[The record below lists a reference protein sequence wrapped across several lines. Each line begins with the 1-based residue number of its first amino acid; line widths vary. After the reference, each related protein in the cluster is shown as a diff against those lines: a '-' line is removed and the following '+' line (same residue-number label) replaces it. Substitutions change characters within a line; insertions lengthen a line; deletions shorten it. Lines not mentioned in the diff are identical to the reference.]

1 MTINLNSEQAYEA
14 SRLLAGHP
22 GRSVSIAN
30 GFDFDQ
36 PGPSRVLVFGDEVHV
51 IDVWGEVVQ
60 LAPSEAGCPTCGA
73 YPNEDC
79 KRPAT
84 ENCLHPKAERQST
97 RVHANGV
104 IEVLDVDAYGAK
116 TPGHAVAT
124 CGTCGRSWEDSHVT
138 GVTPVPSGRC
148 PFEYDHE
155 EADDGSGDE

>member
-1 MTINLNSEQAYEA
+1 MSINLNSEQAREA
-14 SRLLAGHP
+14 ARLLAGHP

-51 IDVWGEVVQ
+51 IDVWGKVVQ

-84 ENCLHPKAERQST
+84 ENCLHPKAERQSKVFKEDE
-97 RVHANGV
+97 RGV
-104 IEVLDVDAYGAK
+104 IEVFDRDAYWAAH
-116 TPGHAVAT
+116 PDAVLMG
-124 CGTCGRSWEDSHVT
+124 CGTCERSWDDSHVT
-138 GVTPVPSGRC
+138 GVTPVPSARC

-155 EADDGSGDE
+155 Q